1 MLPRSRRQ
9 WPRGARISKSD
20 FKVGLSCPFKL
31 LYRKQGLQTLKKDD
45 PMLDFLAEGG
55 FMVEAL
61 AHAVLSDQ
69 PDCEFEATISK
80 GLFHARVDAL
90 IDGGDEGIRLIE
102 IKSIGVDGSSPDQF
116 TNSKGEY
123 RPERLEYL
131 FDVAFQVMVA
141 RAVFLAGR
149 FEVLY
154 VASTKQNRPLMP
166 TFLKISN

>member
-31 LYRKQGLQTLKKDD
+31 LYRKQGLQTLKRDD

-69 PDCEFEATISK
+69 PGCEFEVTISK
-80 GLFHARVDAL
+80 GRFHARVDAL
-90 IDGGDEGIRLIE
+90 IDDGDEGIRLIE
-102 IKSIGVDGSSPDQF
+102 IKSIGVD
-116 TNSKGEY
+116 
-123 RPERLEYL
+123 L
-131 FDVAFQVMVA
+131 
-141 RAVFLAGR
+141 LAGSVHELER
-149 FEVLY
+149 RV
-154 VASTKQNRPLMP
+154 QN
-166 TFLKISN
+166 